1 MIDSKYSEKS
11 LTAFLTFYVRHYQD
25 ADLEVFSQYD
35 TDNHDTE
42 LNYFINQDRNFR
54 MKDIVPVLLNKHTA
68 IINSLL
74 DDVTVNAQ
82 LDLDSMD
89 TVDKW
94 ETWYRDQK
102 AQLTDPDR

>member
-42 LNYFINQDRNFR
+42 LN
-54 MKDIVPVLLNKHTA
+54 
-68 IINSLL
+68 
-74 DDVTVNAQ
+74 
-82 LDLDSMD
+82 
-89 TVDKW
+89 
-94 ETWYRDQK
+94 
-102 AQLTDPDR
+102 

>member
-1 MIDSKYSEKS
+1 
-11 LTAFLTFYVRHYQD
+11 
-25 ADLEVFSQYD
+25 
-35 TDNHDTE
+35 
-42 LNYFINQDRNFR
+42 

-94 ETWYRDQK
+94 EAWYRDQK